1 MSLFSRYL
9 NDVTEVA
16 CLMCSGKVFHARIV
30 EGKNELKYKFVFAC
44 ICICVSLIH
53 RASGSKASSIFDR

>member
-16 CLMCSGKVFHARIV
+16 CLMCSGKVFYARIV

-44 ICICVSLIH
+44 SV
-53 RASGSKASSIFDR
+53 